1 MITIEQCRAARGL
14 LGWTQQDLADQ
25 TGLSKTAIN
34 NFERGLADTK
44 RVSLLLIRDAFE
56 KGGAEFPTPHSVGR
70 KLEAVSILKGES
82 ANVHLWDD
90 IFETL
95 KADGGEVLISKV
107 DEKRVVAD
115 NPGGIQNHLKRLKEH
130 QINERLL
137 ACQGDDTFLQPVNCY
152 RWVNKELYTALSPTF
167 IYGDKVA
174 MKLWEEKMII
184 VIKSP
189 VAAEAERNRFNYLW
203 ENATIPN
210 TGD

>member
-44 RVSLLLIRDAFE
+44 QVSLLLIRDAFE

-70 KLEAVSILKGES
+70 KIEDVSILKGES
-82 ANVHLWDD
+82 ANTSLWDD

-95 KADGGEVLISKV
+95 KQDGGEVLISSV
-107 DEKRVVAD
+107 DEKRVLKD
-115 NPGGIQNHLKRLKEH
+115 NAEGIERHLARLAEH
-130 QINERLL
+130 NITERML
-137 ACQGDDTFLQPVNCY
+137 ACEGDDTFLQPIDCY
-152 RWVNKELYTALSPTF
+152 RWINKELFAALSPTF

-174 MKLWEEKMII
+174 MKLWKEKMII
-184 VIKSP
+184 IVKSP
-189 VAAEAERNRFNYLW
+189 DAASAERRRFNYLW
-203 ENATIPN
+203 DNAMTPKK
-210 TGD
+210 GD